1 MICTCG
7 CFKHPVPSPVVL
19 NLVLG
24 HVEVGCLGA
33 SQGWVSWST
42 SGLDVLEYYGMVV
55 LWHPGC
61 LGAPWGWM
69 SWDMPQLG
77 VLGHPVGCFGHPFG
91 TSLGSSWR
99 LTLSPLSPCRDV
111 ALSVAAL
118 SFNLWF
124 TKLSCKDFRLVS
136 AGAVALGAP
145 EVARFPVRFSSSLP
159 ESGDFRAAALHA
171 QQISDAGGA
180 GAGEQWL
187 ESVSE
192 GVARKC

>member
-1 MICTCG
+1 MD
-7 CFKHPVPSPVVL
+7 
-19 NLVLG
+19 VLG
-24 HVEVGCLGA
+24 HH
-33 SQGWVSWST
+33 
-42 SGLDVLEYYGMVV
+42 GMVV
-55 LWHPGC
+55 LWYPGC

-69 SWDMPQLG
+69 SWDTPQLG
-77 VLGHPVGCFGHPFG
+77 VLGHPFG
-91 TSLGSSWR
+91 TSLGSSWH
-99 LTLSPLSPCRDV
+99 LTLSSLSPCRDV

-124 TKLSCKDFRLVS
+124 TKLTCKDFRLVS

-145 EVARFPVRFSSSLP
+145 EVARFPARLSSSLP

-180 GAGEQWL
+180 GAGEQWV

-192 GVARKC
+192 GVARQC